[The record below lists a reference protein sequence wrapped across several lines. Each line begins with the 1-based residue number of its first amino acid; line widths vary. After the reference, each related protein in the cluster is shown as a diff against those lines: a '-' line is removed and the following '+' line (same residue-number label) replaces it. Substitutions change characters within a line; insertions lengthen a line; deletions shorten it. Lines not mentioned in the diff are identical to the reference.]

1 MKEMSLIKR
10 ILIPTIVLVVTV
22 MGLSTGVSYYMSS
35 RTLSE
40 EATKSLSAMAKS
52 RTDLI
57 DLWIESARGE
67 MLTAARRSVY
77 KDVLKG
83 ETAASVQT
91 ANKELAQEAK
101 DMGIFTRINLLNSLG
116 EAKAS
121 SFGDAIVGKLKV
133 ADRDYF
139 QKAMKG
145 ETVVSSVFLS
155 RTTNEPTLTIAAPVK
170 DGDKIIGVI
179 MGVPDL
185 TKFTEKFVSNVK
197 LYKNGYIVLFD
208 STGIVFSHK
217 DKAQIMKLNLS
228 ELEFGREMLKKKQ
241 GMVNYELQGQ
251 KRIAA
256 FDHGKNVDWFV
267 GVMAPSAEVFQEAR
281 NMAIANIL
289 LLVLGMTAIIAAL
302 FFIVRSIVGPIN
314 KISAGLDTG
323 ADQVAAAAGEV
334 ASASQTL
341 AEGSSQQAAAIEET
355 SSSLEEM
362 SSMTKQNADNAAHA
376 KALMQKVKEIVDKVN
391 IHVHDMA
398 SSIQEVTK
406 SSEETGKII
415 KTIDEIAFQTNLLAL
430 NAAVEA
436 ARAGEAGAGF
446 AVVADEVR
454 NLAMRAAE
462 AAKNT
467 SDLIENTIV
476 TVRKSRELTEKT
488 QAAFSEN
495 VEISDQVGTLVDEIA
510 AASSEQAQ
518 GIDQVGKA
526 VMEMDRV
533 VQQTAAN
540 AEESASAAEELSA
553 QAQQMKMFVQD
564 LVSLVEGAG
573 QGTKQGNLADRNGG
587 YLHSGS
593 GNAPALTFD
602 RDSKQ

>member
-1 MKEMSLIKR
+1 MKMSLKKR
-10 ILIPTIVLVVTV
+10 ILLPTIGLVVIA
-22 MGLSTGVSYYMSS
+22 MGISTGVSYYMSS
-35 RTLSE
+35 RALSD
-40 EATKSLSAMAKS
+40 EATKNLSATATS
-52 RTDLI
+52 RADLI

-67 MLTAARRSVY
+67 IQTAARRAVY

-83 ETAASVQT
+83 GTAGVQS
-91 ANKELAQEAK
+91 ANKELAEEAK
-101 DMGIFTRINLLNSLG
+101 NMGIFTRLNLMDAQG
-116 EAKAS
+116 TAQAS
-121 SFGDAIVGKLKV
+121 SFPDAVGKLKV

-145 ETVVSSVFLS
+145 ETVVSGVFLS
-155 RTTNEPTLTIAAPVK
+155 RTTNEPTFSVAAPVK

-179 MGVPDL
+179 FGVPDL
-185 TKFTEKFVSNVK
+185 PKFIEKFVTSLK
-197 LYKNGYIVLFD
+197 LYKTGYIVLFD
-208 STGIVFSHK
+208 GTGIVFAHK
-217 DKAQIMKLNLS
+217 DKAQIMKMNLS
-228 ELEFGREMLKKKQ
+228 DYEFGREMLKKKQ
-241 GMVNYELQGQ
+241 GMVDYEFQGQ

-256 FDHGKNVDWFV
+256 FNHSKNVDWFIA
-267 GVMAPSAEVFQEAR
+267 VMAPSAEVFAEAK
-281 NMAIANIL
+281 NMAIVN
-289 LLVLGMTAIIAAL
+289 LVLLILGVTAIIAVL

-323 ADQVAAAAGEV
+323 ADQVAAASGEV

-341 AEGSSQQAAAIEET
+341 AEGSSEQAAAIEET

-391 IHVHDMA
+391 IHVRDMA
-398 SSIQEVTK
+398 ASIQEVSK

-446 AVVADEVR
+446 AVVAEEVR
-454 NLAMRAAE
+454 NLALRSAE
-462 AAKNT
+462 AARNT
-467 SDLIENTIV
+467 STLIENTIV

-488 QAAFSEN
+488 KSAFQEN

-526 VMEMDRV
+526 VMEMDKV

-553 QAQQMKMFVQD
+553 QAQQMKMFVQE
-564 LVSLVEGAG
+564 LVALVEGSG
-573 QGTKQGNLADRNGG
+573 QGMKQGDSGSF
-587 YLHSGS
+587 HSGS

-602 RDSKQ
+602 RD